1 MRNPFY
7 NIMPRYKEN
16 MVGGKATMSRLENEL
31 KTVREKGKILILVGE
46 HGSGRSLIIQKFKD
60 VLRRKRMKI
69 YEKDFSLRLL
79 EELRT
84 HGTAKKRKSIFCI
97 IDKFDYYCGLDLPIL
112 KKIINLMV
120 DVNDLGVNFLLVM
133 TPNTLN
139 ELSKLNGRFKARTRI
154 TNIPPLNFEQAKK
167 MVLNRLNEVRRKKD
181 NSLEPFTEE
190 EIRHIW
196 KKAKGNPRMILLIC
210 ASLFD
215 AKTLMKE
222 AV

>member
-7 NIMPRYKEN
+7 NIVPRYKES

-31 KTVREKGKILILVGE
+31 KTVKEKGKILILVGE
-46 HGSGRSLIIQKFKD
+46 HGSGRSLIVQNFKD

-79 EELRT
+79 EEIRA

-112 KKIINLMV
+112 KKIIKLMIE
-120 DVNDLGVNFLLVM
+120 VNDLGVNFLLVM
-133 TPNTLN
+133 TPDTLD
-139 ELSKLNGRFKARTRI
+139 ELSKLNGSFKARTRI

-167 MVLNRLNEVRRKKD
+167 MILNRLNEVRRKKN

-190 EIRHIW
+190 EMRHIW
-196 KKAKGNPRMILLIC
+196 KKARGNPRMILLIC

-215 AKTLMKE
+215 AKSLMKE